1 MKGSRALLLAAA
13 FTFGA
18 TGAAVAQKPGGELT
32 AGLYAGASSIDPHF
46 SASYPSRTL
55 LFGTY
60 ETLITVDQNGAPI
73 PMLAERWEVS
83 PDGLTFRFHLRHG
96 VTFQNGK
103 EMTSADVVASLNRYA
118 KISPER
124 IIMAPVTGIE
134 AEDPYTVAIKVNGP
148 YPTFID
154 RLSSPAS
161 PCSIIPAEEAR
172 KDINKT
178 NPIGTGPFQM
188 GEWVPGDHLVLTRF
202 AGYTPYTAAPGPV
215 GLGGNKHVYLDKVTL
230 RVITE
235 SGARVAALEAGQ
247 TQFAEDVP
255 PQAAK
260 RLRDGKKFVV
270 QDLPTFQMPVIPLNL
285 AAPPTNN
292 LKVRQAM
299 LAALDMSEVMAAAA
313 DNGPFLT
320 DHALVWEGNAA
331 YSDAGKSLYNQHNID
346 KAKSMLKEAG
356 YKGEPVTFNVGTL
369 GFMSRMGIVI
379 AEELQEAGLN
389 IKAQTMDLPTLLAA
403 GNGDSGW
410 NMSTYGFGS
419 QPFLGAYAYQRI
431 LEGDF
436 NVSRVKGDADMSAL
450 WKQFNAA
457 ADPAVRKDV
466 FAKIQERTYDQVYF
480 LKLGTIGMTYGIAPN
495 VKGFQAWTGAARFWN
510 VWLE

>member
-1 MKGSRALLLAAA
+1 MQNLRGAVLGAGLLCAIVASA
-13 FTFGA
+13 Q
-18 TGAAVAQKPGGELT
+18 AQKSGGELT
-32 AGLYAGASSIDPHF
+32 AGQYAGANSIDPHF

-60 ETLITVDQNGAPI
+60 ETLITVDNNGTPI

-83 PDGLTFRFHLRHG
+83 PDGQTFRFYLRHG
-96 VTFQNGK
+96 VKFQNGK
-103 EMTSADVVASLNRYA
+103 EMTSVDVVASLKRYA

-124 IIMAPVTGIE
+124 IVMAPVTGIE

-154 RLSSPAS
+154 RLSSPTS
-161 PCSIIPAEEAR
+161 PCSIIPAEEAG

-188 GEWVPGDHLVLTRF
+188 AEWVPGDHLVLTRF
-202 AGYTPYTAAPGPV
+202 PGYTPNTAVSGPI
-215 GLGGNKHVYLDKVTL
+215 GLGGNKHAYLDKVTL

-270 QDLPTFQMPVIPLNL
+270 QDLPTFQMPVINLNL
-285 AAPPTNN
+285 IAPPTDN

-299 LAALDMSEVMAAAA
+299 QAALDMSEVVAAAA
-313 DNGPFLT
+313 DNGPHLT
-320 DHALVWEGNAA
+320 DHALVWQGNAM
-331 YSDAGKSLYNQHNID
+331 YSDSGKPLYDQHD
-346 KAKSMLKEAG
+346 TAKAKALLKEAG
-356 YKGEPVTFNVGTL
+356 YNGEPVVFDVGTL

-379 AEELQEAGLN
+379 AEELGEAGLN
-389 IKAQTMDLPTLLAA
+389 VKMQTMDLPTLLSAL
-403 GNGDSGW
+403 NGDAGW
-410 NMSTYGFGS
+410 NMLTNGYGS
-419 QPFLGAYAYQRI
+419 QPFLGAYAYQR
-431 LEGDF
+431 LLDGDF
-436 NVSRVKGDADMSAL
+436 NLARLKSDPEMAAL

-457 ADPAVRKDV
+457 ADPAARKQV
-466 FAKIQERTYDQVYF
+466 FEQIQARVYDQVYYI
-480 LKLGTIGMTYGIAPN
+480 KLGTIGMTYGLAPG
-495 VKGFQAWTGAARFWN
+495 VKGFQAWPGAARFWN
-510 VWLE
+510 VSLE

>member
-1 MKGSRALLLAAA
+1 MKKNRSLLLGAVFAV
-13 FTFGA
+13 GA
-18 TGAAVAQKPGGELT
+18 TSAALAQKQGGELT
-32 AGLYAGASSIDPHF
+32 AGLYAGANSIDPHF

-55 LFGTY
+55 LFGAY
-60 ETLITVDQNGAPI
+60 ETLITVDKNGAPM
-73 PMLAERWEVS
+73 PMLAESWEVA
-83 PDGLTFRFHLRHG
+83 PDLRSFRFHLRHG
-96 VTFQNGK
+96 VKFQNGK
-103 EMTSADVVASLNRYA
+103 DMTSADVAASLNRYA

-124 IIMAPVTGIE
+124 IVMAPVTGIE
-134 AEDPYTVAIKVNGP
+134 AEDAYTVVIKVNAP

-161 PCSIIPAEEAR
+161 PCSIIPAEEAG

-178 NPIGTGPFQM
+178 TPIGTGPFQM

-202 AGYTPYTAAPGPV
+202 AGYTPNTSAQGPV

-235 SGARVAALEAGQ
+235 SGARIAALESGQ

-260 RLRDGKKFVV
+260 RLRDGRKFVV

-285 AAPPTNN
+285 AAAPTNN

-299 LAALDMSEVMAAAA
+299 LAALDMGEIVAAAA
-313 DNGPFLT
+313 DNGPHLT

-331 YSDAGKSLYNQHNID
+331 WSEAGKSLYDQHNIER
-346 KAKSMLKEAG
+346 AKSLLKEGG
-356 YKGEPVTFNVGTL
+356 YKNEPIVFNIGTL
-369 GFMSRMGIVI
+369 GFMSRMGIII
-379 AEELQEAGLN
+379 AQELQEAGLN
-389 IKAQTMDLPTLLAA
+389 IKTQTMDLPTLLAA
-403 GNGDSGW
+403 GNGDTGW

-436 NVSRVKGDADMSAL
+436 NVSRVKGDTEMSAL
-450 WKQFNAA
+450 WKQFNEA
-457 ADPAVRKDV
+457 ADPAVRKEV
-466 FAKIQERTYDQVYF
+466 FAKIQQRTYDQVYF

-495 VKGFQAWTGAARFWN
+495 VKGFEAWTGAARFWN

>member
-1 MKGSRALLLAAA
+1 MQNIRPLLLASVFA
-13 FTFGA
+13 FGTA
-18 TGAAVAQKPGGELT
+18 SAAVAQKPGGELT
-32 AGLYAGASSIDPHF
+32 AGLYAGANSIDPHF

-60 ETLITVDQNGAPI
+60 ETLITVDKDGAPV

-83 PDGLTFRFHLRHG
+83 PDGQTFRFHLRHG
-96 VTFQNGK
+96 VKFQNGK
-103 EMTSADVVASLNRYA
+103 EMTAADVVASLNRYA
-118 KISPER
+118 KVSPER
-124 IIMAPVTGIE
+124 IVMAPVTGVE
-134 AEDPYTVAIKVNGP
+134 AEDQYTVAIKVNGP

-161 PCSIIPAEEAR
+161 PCSIIPAEEAG

-178 NPIGTGPFQM
+178 SPIGTGPFQM
-188 GEWVPGDHLVLTRF
+188 TEWVPGDHLVLTRF
-202 AGYTPYTAAPGPV
+202 PGYTPYAAAPGPV
-215 GLGGNKHVYLDKVTL
+215 GLGGNKHAYLDKVTL

-235 SGARVAALEAGQ
+235 SGSRVAALEAGQ

-270 QDLPTFQMPVIPLNL
+270 QDLPTFQMPVISLNL
-285 AAPPTNN
+285 AAAPTDN

-299 LAALDMSEVMAAAA
+299 QAALDMSEVVAAAA
-313 DNGPFLT
+313 DNGPHLT
-320 DHALVWEGNAA
+320 DHALVWEGNAM
-331 YSDAGKSLYNQHNID
+331 YSDAGKPLYDQHNIE
-346 KAKSMLKEAG
+346 KAKSLLKEAG
-356 YKGEPVTFNVGTL
+356 YSGQPVIFNVGTL

-379 AEELQEAGLN
+379 AEELGDAGLN
-389 IKAQTMDLPTLLAA
+389 MKMQTMDLPTLLSS
-403 GNGDSGW
+403 GNSDAGW
-410 NMSTYGFGS
+410 NMLTYGYGS

-436 NVSRVKGDADMSAL
+436 NVARVKSDPEMTAL

-457 ADPAVRKDV
+457 ADPAERKAV
-466 FAKIQERTYDQVYF
+466 FAKIQARAYEQVYF

-495 VKGFQAWTGAARFWN
+495 VKGFEAWTGAARFWN